1 MLQAAEM
8 LSPQPGLTSARVRK
22 RLRSLRGR
30 LRSGSSGSARTR
42 SGSSPA
48 PCSSAEIDDPVLA
61 AAQWAARAAVNTPR
75 TARKLQLQC
84 PVQDPRQLAAPEPP
98 VSFLDGLDLLDGLAT
113 EPEPPPAPSGPSTSA
128 SAPATAQPEQPA
140 GQLSPPSVSASP
152 PATAQPEQPALP
164 ECTCEFSDAE
174 HRCVHVS
181 LTDAHDEA
189 WGGYAP
195 TPTKLAVTLPATVT
209 YADARRHLDAQL
221 PGKLPPAWVFVRGG
235 IPVGKKQEHKWAV
248 QANTLAIKPKAPP
261 ANPEPVPAQPQAA
274 APFSGRA
281 AGPELRID
289 PEDGC
294 PYDLC
299 SFLEVYGPTE
309 GIAAWGAALPLPKPA
324 ARPMSRVE
332 QALQDVPWTVAFG
345 PTLAI

>member
-30 LRSGSSGSARTR
+30 LRSGSSGSARSR

-61 AAQWAARAAVNTPR
+61 AAQWAARAAANTPR

-113 EPEPPPAPSGPSTSA
+113 EPEPPPAPSA
-128 SAPATAQPEQPA
+128 AAAAPAALQPEQPA
-140 GQLSPPSVSASP
+140 GQPV
-152 PATAQPEQPALP
+152 LP

-248 QANTLAIKPKAPP
+248 QADTLAIKPKAPP
-261 ANPEPVPAQPQAA
+261 ANPEPLPAPPRDA
-274 APFSGRA
+274 APSSGRA
-281 AGPELRID
+281 TSPELRID

-309 GIAAWGAALPLPKPA
+309 GIAAWGAALPVPKPA
-324 ARPMSRVE
+324 ARPMSRPMSRVE